1 MDKTLHPQRWLA
13 VLAIATAT
21 ASTGTA
27 LAQKYPQTED
37 GATIYYKLLS
47 ACPEY
52 AGSALCL
59 QDDSRT
65 NKTYAY
71 TLAAEAKDTRSQE
84 WVLVTADKAK
94 ETYHLRNR
102 ASYRYLST
110 ESSWAGNFKVLGF
123 ATRQIASNAL
133 TFTSLGDDQ
142 VAISYQDEDGTRYL
156 SATDV
161 DREQPDITSDLRD
174 TQWAWKI
181 YRASDLASGIQE
193 ACAPGVQ
200 IWVEGQHIRVSGA
213 DAWELTDVSGMLL
226 PHDHP
231 VLTGHIYMVKAKGTT
246 HKIIVR

>member
-1 MDKTLHPQRWLA
+1 MAKTLHPQGWLA
-13 VLAIATAT
+13 VLAIATAA

-27 LAQKYPQTED
+27 LAQEYPQTED

-52 AGSALCL
+52 AGKSLCL

-65 NKTYAY
+65 GKTYAY
-71 TLAAEAKDTRSQE
+71 TMAAEEKDTRSQE

-110 ESSWAGNFKVLGF
+110 ESSWAGNFKVPGF
-123 ATRQIASNAL
+123 ATRQIASDAL
-133 TFTSLGDDQ
+133 TFTSLGDGQ
-142 VAISYQDEDGTRYL
+142 VAISYQDEYGTRYL

-200 IWVEGQHIRVSGA
+200 IWVEGRHIRVSGA
-213 DAWELTDVSGMLL
+213 ADWELTDAAGMLL

-231 VLTGHIYMVKAKGTT
+231 VLPGHIYLVKAKGTT
-246 HKIIVR
+246 HKTIVR